1 MEHRV
6 ESVAQAFLKLCR
18 VFTVIYRITI
28 IKVVISPL
36 YYVKRIQIPFN
47 YTPYVALLTY
57 CSKRFSRGSEF
68 DLPSHLDDIL
78 M

>member
-47 YTPYVALLTY
+47 YTPYVALLT
-57 CSKRFSRGSEF
+57 
-68 DLPSHLDDIL
+68 
-78 M
+78 